1 MNNTALRIST
11 AVSLRMRKC
20 VRIIEIPTRRFRR
33 RMNGIVPE
41 FEHVKNPSPPPRRP
55 AISLGVFSIS
65 VPSAAGRRLQRD
77 PCARHK
83 LHDWS
88 NGRAAAAAQSPP
100 PPPLPPKTCRASA
113 GAGSIFRRTAAA
125 GLIISFNHHHH
136 HHLS

>member
-11 AVSLRMRKC
+11 VVSLRMRMC
-20 VRIIEIPTRRFRR
+20 PYNELPTRRFRR

-55 AISLGVFSIS
+55 TVSLGVFSILVS
-65 VPSAAGRRLQRD
+65 SAAGRRLQRD

-88 NGRAAAAAQSPP
+88 NGHAAQSPP
-100 PPPLPPKTCRASA
+100 PPPQSP
-113 GAGSIFRRTAAA
+113 
-125 GLIISFNHHHH
+125 
-136 HHLS
+136 